1 MKNLITL
8 LLVCIT
14 SFATHAQMMDPVS
27 WTTEV
32 EKVSDTEFN
41 LIYKADIQPTWH
53 LYSQFLKEDTG
64 YPTMFI
70 YDSLQQINYFKLIGK
85 TTESKSVTKFDKV
98 FQAELTFFENTA
110 TFTQKIEVLNSELRS
125 ITAGID
131 YQVCDDKQCTL
142 GQKEF
147 TFDIPQSKAAPE
159 AQQTFQN
166 EKPKIFDPV
175 KWSGS
180 VQKLADDEY
189 ALVMKASIE
198 AKWHLYSQR
207 SYGDDGPLPTEFT
220 FIDAGT
226 GYETTGKVEE
236 SETKEVFDKVF
247 GKNISFYEN
256 EAVFTQ
262 KIKVTNADTKL
273 LKAEVLFMVCDDQR
287 CLPPTT
293 REISF
298 DISKAT
304 VAAKKYE
311 NTPKRSLLATFFI
324 AFGLGFGVLLTPCVF
339 PMIPMTVSFFT
350 KQSKNRSTGI
360 RNAILYGL
368 FIIVIYTGLGTA
380 ISALFGSNVM
390 YEISTGVT
398 FNLIMFLV
406 LLIFAFSFMGAFE
419 IMLPNSWMNKVDQ
432 QSNRG
437 GILGIFFMALALAI
451 VSFSCTFP
459 IAGTALL
466 EAATIGG
473 ITPII
478 SMLGFSCAIAI
489 PFALFAIFPAWM
501 NSLPKSGGWL
511 NTVKV
516 FLGFLELA
524 FAFKFLSMVDIAL
537 ETHLLDREV
546 FLAIWIAIFG
556 MLALYLFGKI
566 QLPHDSP
573 IQRLSVGRASLGMLI
588 LAFTLYMLPG
598 LWGAPLKLI
607 SGFPP
612 PMNGFSESPYG
623 VGYKKK
629 ASASV
634 NYSKAAQ
641 KDAPKL
647 EEEVSHEGPHGI
659 IAFLDY
665 EKGLEYAKKVNKPV
679 MIDFTGKTC
688 VNCRKMEEQVWTEGN
703 ILNLLQNEVVLISLY
718 ADNRKELPKSEQY
731 ESKVT
736 GNKIRTIGHKWL
748 EFQQTR
754 YNTNAQP
761 LYVIQDTDGN
771 DISEAVAYTPDPVE
785 YEKWLQDGIDK
796 FKKKK

>member
-1 MKNLITL
+1 MKKLITL
-8 LLVCIT
+8 LLVCVST
-14 SFATHAQMMDPVS
+14 FAVHAQMNDPVQ
-27 WTTEV
+27 WTSEI
-32 EKVSDTEFN
+32 EQISDTEFN
-41 LIYKADIQPTWH
+41 LIYKAEIQTKWR
-53 LYSQFLKEDTG
+53 LYSQYLGEGSGF
-64 YPTMFI
+64 PTEFM
-70 YDSLQQINYFKLIGK
+70 YDSIQKANGLKLVGK
-85 TTESKSVTKFDKV
+85 NQESKGITKFDKV
-98 FQAELTFFENTA
+98 FQAELTYFTGTA
-110 TFTQKIEVLNSELRS
+110 TFTQKVEVTDPNMTS
-125 ITAGID
+125 ITSEVI
-131 YQVCDDKQCTL
+131 YQSCDDEKCVL
-142 GQKEF
+142 GDETF
-147 TFDIPQSKAAPE
+147 TFAIPGRETKNSLQQS
-159 AQQTFQN
+159 
-166 EKPKIFDPV
+166 KIFDPV
-175 KWSGS
+175 SWSGS
-180 VQKLADDEY
+180 VNKLSDDEY
-189 ALVMKASIE
+189 ELVMDATVEK
-198 AKWHLYSQR
+198 KWHLYSQK
-207 SYGDDGPLPTEFT
+207 SYGDDGPFPTEFL
-220 FIDAGT
+220 FIDAGK
-226 GYETTGKVEE
+226 GYETIGKVQE
-236 SETKEVFDKVF
+236 SETTEVFDKVF
-247 GKNISFYEN
+247 NKKISFYEGKGT
-256 EAVFTQ
+256 FTQ
-262 KIKVTNADTKL
+262 KIKVTDKNAKEIT
-273 LKAEVLFMVCDDQR
+273 AEVVFMVCDDEK
-287 CLPPTT
+287 CLPPTAK
-293 REISF
+293 EIKF
-298 DISKAT
+298 DLTKAT
-304 VAAKKYE
+304 TVKQSEKKGSS
-311 NTPKRSLLATFFI
+311 RSLWATFFI

-390 YEISTGVT
+390 YDISTGVT
-398 FNLIMFLV
+398 FNLIMFVV
-406 LLIFAFSFMGAFE
+406 LMIFAFSFMGAFE

-437 GILGIFFMALALAI
+437 GIIGIFFMALALAI

-466 EAATIGG
+466 EAATVGG

-524 FAFKFLSMVDIAL
+524 FAFKFLSMVDIVL
-537 ETHLLDREV
+537 ETHFLDREI

-556 MLALYLFGKI
+556 TLALYLFGKI

-573 IQRLSVGRASLGMLI
+573 IKNLSVGRASLGMLV
-588 LAFTLYMLPG
+588 LAFTLYMVPG
-598 LWGAPLKLI
+598 LWGAPLKMI

-623 VGYKKK
+623 VGYKKRVQQ
-629 ASASV
+629 ASV
-634 NYSKAAQ
+634 NYSEAKH

-679 MIDFTGKTC
+679 MIDFTGVTC

-703 ILNLLQNEVVLISLY
+703 ILNMIKNDVVLISLY
-718 ADNRKELPKSEQY
+718 ADNRTKLPESEQY
-731 ESKVT
+731 ESKLT
-736 GNKIRTIGHKWL
+736 GNNIRTIGDKWK
-748 EFQQTR
+748 EFQQVH

-761 LYVIQDTDGN
+761 LYVIQDVNGN
-771 DISEAVAYTPDPVE
+771 DLTEAVAYTPDPEE
-785 YEKWLQDGIDK
+785 YEKWLKDGIDK
-796 FKKKK
+796 FNKKK